1 MIWIGGLTFRELRG
15 NAAARAPSDE
25 GQSRHFLRGS
35 INCSRDVGTQIREP
49 PLTTVCY
56 MVTKV
61 FRPHFT
67 CLLECTRVNNRL

>member
-49 PLTTVCY
+49 HSPLYVTWSQKFSVLISLVCSSAL
-56 MVTKV
+56 V
-61 FRPHFT
+61 
-67 CLLECTRVNNRL
+67 